1 MGNIC
6 IHDDS
11 KEMPIKKYCY
21 KCGDYFKVDSGGYS
35 QRRSCRFHNFEN
47 GTCVDCRSDISK
59 AHKGC
64 YHVRSKSIWDF
75 FQL

>member
-6 IHDDS
+6 IHDT
-11 KEMPIKKYCY
+11 KEIPIKKYCY

-47 GTCVDCRSDISK
+47 GTCVDCRSDINSAK
-59 AHKGC
+59 RGC
-64 YHVRSKSIWDF
+64 YHVRSKSFWDF
-75 FQL
+75 CRL